1 VRPGTPTPHPR
12 LSAKELLILEL
23 LVRDNAMYGLELVAA
38 SRGQLKRGTVYVTLR
53 AARPERW
60 TPREDE
66 WTAIQVGEL
75 RADQPGLT
83 HDTLVR
89 ALHARLALCVA
100 PSAFALL
107 AIAIAR
113 SIPQR
118 NKARAALAATVLVSI
133 GSWLFVPAA
142 ESPFSAV
149 AGAWC
154 PDVLALILAAGIWRV
169 SVVRRRSSAG

>member
-1 VRPGTPTPHPR
+1 MQW
-12 LSAKELLILEL
+12 
-23 LVRDNAMYGLELVAA
+23 LVPAANQAFRVAVAA
-38 SRGQLKRGTVYVTLR
+38 ELGANNVHVSRGINERSLTEILTIVR